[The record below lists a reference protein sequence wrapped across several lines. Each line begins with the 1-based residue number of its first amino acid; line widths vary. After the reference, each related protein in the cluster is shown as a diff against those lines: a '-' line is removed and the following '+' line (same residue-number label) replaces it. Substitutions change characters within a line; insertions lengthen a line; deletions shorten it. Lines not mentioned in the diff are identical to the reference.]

1 MINQVPFDI
10 NCENLRIENY
20 NKFLSKFDEW
30 SKFKR
35 EINLNFL
42 LNSQTK
48 LEFEV
53 ELDNSSSVYYVG
65 FYENP
70 LFTNT
75 VLLQKSAAIIS
86 SLKFILAKNSIESL
100 VVNLNIL
107 STTWGKTLKEMI
119 ESENKPDLLQQI
131 VDGELVNFYFL
142 VNKNIS

>member
-42 LNSQTK
+42 LNSQKK

-65 FYENP
+65 FYEKP
-70 LFTNT
+70 LYTNT

>member
-1 MINQVPFDI
+1 MINQVPFYI